1 MGRETRG
8 GPANEKKLEQYGV
21 WVKAEPR
28 EVLQSIDSEGSL
40 ELSDLEPGREAA
52 VELPDVGGESLLT
65 TEEEKLLDELETEI
79 ESAEGDEETPL
90 PFEKPAPRRKAS
102 AAGVPGIALGAASE
116 EELPELEL
124 EEGRPEEVEV
134 TLSDSLP
141 AEEHFDDLQAL
152 EDELASV
159 TSSASGASEAHGQS
173 AEILARIEE
182 ELRSIRRDLT
192 GLKRELAGLRRPVAE
207 PKGEASGAG
216 AEAAGKFF
224 DEDEDETIALTGDEL
239 DNIQNTA
246 EITEGAAETPAL
258 EEEAPAL
265 ETLVEADMK
274 THEAQEDILSYETPI
289 LEEDRLAPAEAGA
302 AEEVLD
308 ELSVEPDEEA
318 GASAD
323 LAADLVLEEFPAAAR
338 AKAPRRAGPAS
349 EPAETLA
356 ELELEALPEIELAEE
371 GGEPAE
377 MEADLEPVGEL
388 EADLEELAEEVEE
401 LGEEPA
407 NPVDLEALAIE
418 DEGPVQLFPLV
429 EAEDL
434 EIGELEPVAEESAEQ
449 KDKEIQIAFEAERPS
464 PAQPQAAT
472 REPLEQLL
480 EVEEV
485 PEIELAPA
493 AAPAARPARAGA
505 STVPDA
511 LKDEIRAVLKYMD
524 HLLEA
529 LPEDKIQ
536 EFASSDYFVMY
547 KKLFEELGLG
557 E

>member
-8 GPANEKKLEQYGV
+8 GPASEKKLEQYGV

-52 VELPDVGGESLLT
+52 VELPDLSDESPLT

-79 ESAEGDEETPL
+79 KSAEGGEEAPL
-90 PFEKPAPRRKAS
+90 PFEKPAPRKKAPAAGIPAIALS
-102 AAGVPGIALGAASE
+102 AASD

-159 TSSASGASEAHGQS
+159 TSSAGGASEADGHS

-182 ELRSIRRDLT
+182 ELRSIRTDLT
-192 GLKRELAGLRRPVAE
+192 ELKRQLAGLRRPGAE
-207 PKGEASGAG
+207 PKGEAAG
-216 AEAAGKFF
+216 AEAAGTFF

-239 DNIQNTA
+239 DNILNTA
-246 EITEGAAETPAL
+246 EITEEAAETPAL
-258 EEEAPAL
+258 GEESPAL
-265 ETLVEADMK
+265 ETLAEPDLKAPA
-274 THEAQEDILSYETPI
+274 AQEDILSYETPI
-289 LEEDRLAPAEAGA
+289 LEEDRLAPAEEE

-318 GASAD
+318 GTPSD
-323 LAADLVLEEFPAAAR
+323 LAVDLVLEESPAAAR
-338 AKAPRRAGPAS
+338 AKAPRGTGPAS
-349 EPAETLA
+349 EPVETLA
-356 ELELEALPEIELAEE
+356 ELELDALPEIELAEE

-388 EADLEELAEEVEE
+388 EADSEEPAEEVEE

-407 NPVDLEALAIE
+407 SQVDLDALAIE
-418 DEGPVQLFPLV
+418 NEEPVQAIPLV

-434 EIGELEPVAEESAEQ
+434 EIGELEPVADEPAEQ
-449 KDKEIQIAFEAERPS
+449 KDKEIEIAFEAEPPM
-464 PAQPQAAT
+464 PARPQAASN
-472 REPLEQLL
+472 ESLEELL

-485 PEIELAPA
+485 PAIEPTPP
-493 AAPAARPARAGA
+493 AAPAAKSARAGA
-505 STVPDA
+505 STVPDD

-547 KKLFEELGLG
+547 KKLFEDLGLG

>member
-8 GPANEKKLEQYGV
+8 GPASEKKLEQYGV

-40 ELSDLEPGREAA
+40 ELSDLEPGREAE
-52 VELPDVGGESLLT
+52 VELPDMSDGSLLT

-79 ESAEGDEETPL
+79 ESAEDGEETPL
-90 PFEKPAPRRKAS
+90 PFEKPVPRKKAP
-102 AAGVPGIALGAASE
+102 AAGVPGIALGTASD

-124 EEGRPEEVEV
+124 EQGRPEEVEV

-182 ELRSIRRDLT
+182 ELRSIRTDLA
-192 GLKRELAGLRRPVAE
+192 GLKRELAGLRRPGAE
-207 PKGEASGAG
+207 PKGEALGAE
-216 AEAAGKFF
+216 AEAAGTFF

-239 DNIQNTA
+239 DNILNTA
-246 EITEGAAETPAL
+246 EITEEAAETPAL

-265 ETLVEADMK
+265 EILAEADLK
-274 THEAQEDILSYETPI
+274 TPAAQEDILSYETPI
-289 LEEDRLAPAEAGA
+289 LEEDRLAPAEAE

-308 ELSVEPDEEA
+308 ELSVETDEEA

-323 LAADLVLEEFPAAAR
+323 LAADLVLEDFPAAAR
-338 AKAPRRAGPAS
+338 ARAPRRAGPAS

-356 ELELEALPEIELAEE
+356 ELELDALPEIELAEE
-371 GGEPAE
+371 DGEPAE

-388 EADLEELAEEVEE
+388 EAELEVLAEEVEG

-407 NPVDLEALAIE
+407 NQVDLETLSIE
-418 DEGPVQLFPLV
+418 DEGPVQTPPLV

-449 KDKEIQIAFEAERPS
+449 KDEEIQIAFEAEPPS
-464 PAQPQAAT
+464 PAQPRAASS
-472 REPLEQLL
+472 EPLEQLL

-485 PEIELAPA
+485 PEIEPV
-493 AAPAARPARAGA
+493 RAGTG
-505 STVPDA
+505 TVPDA